1 MNILETIILNGGV
14 SLRSNLSILR
24 WRIKRLLNLFYFSY
38 IRKKIP
44 NKVIKRNILFIHIP
58 KAAGMSI
65 CESLYGS
72 EIGHKRAI
80 DFYRADAEVFK
91 KLKKF
96 TIVRDPYERICSAY
110 NFLADGG
117 MNGYYYDEQ
126 FSTFINKFKSFDD
139 FIFNWLSVGKN
150 KYNYM
155 HFIPQTDFL
164 LINGEVSIDK
174 IGKLEDL
181 QSFIDGLNSCW
192 DISLKVSSI
201 NKTKTKII
209 DKTYIFKN
217 EKLRDTIYK
226 LYQKD
231 FELLKYDR

>member
-1 MNILETIILNGGV
+1 MP
-14 SLRSNLSILR
+14 S
-24 WRIKRLLNLFYFSY
+24 
-38 IRKKIP
+38 
-44 NKVIKRNILFIHIP
+44 KVINKNILFIHIP

-65 CESLYGS
+65 CKSLYGD

-80 DFYRADAEVFK
+80 DFYRADSEAFN

-96 TIVRDPYERICSAY
+96 TIVRDPYERLCSAY

-117 MNGYYYDEQ
+117 MNSYYYDKK
-126 FSTFINKFKSFDD
+126 FSEFINKFQSFDD
-139 FIFNWLSVGKN
+139 FIYNWLSVGNN

-164 LINGEVSIDK
+164 LINDEISIDK
-174 IGKLEDL
+174 VGKIENL
-181 QSFIDGLNSCW
+181 QSFIDELNTSW
-192 DISLKVSSI
+192 GISLNVSSI
-201 NKTKTKII
+201 NETKTKII
-209 DKTYIFKN
+209 DKTYILN
-217 EKLRDTIYK
+217 NDKLRDTIYK